1 MLLKYQLRRR
11 NDSAQFSAT
20 FRPLY
25 SGVGPFVLEG
35 FNIEGGRGVGYDVS
49 LLMFFRRPLMPSE
62 TDGL

>member
-1 MLLKYQLRRR
+1 MLFKYQLRWR
-11 NDSAQFSAT
+11 NDSAQFPVT

-25 SGVGPFVLEG
+25 SGAGPFVLEG

-49 LLMFFRRPLMPSE
+49 LLTFFRRPVMPSE

>member
-1 MLLKYQLRRR
+1 MLFKYQLRWR
-11 NDSAQFSAT
+11 NDSAQFPVT

-25 SGVGPFVLEG
+25 SGAGPFVLEG

-49 LLMFFRRPLMPSE
+49 LLTFFRRPLMPSE

>member
-1 MLLKYQLRRR
+1 VLLKYQLRWR
-11 NDSAQFSAT
+11 NDSAQFSAA

-25 SGVGPFVLEG
+25 SGAGPFVLEG

-49 LLMFFRRPLMPSE
+49 LLTFFRRPLMPSE